1 MSGDGEVVSIDV
13 KVRVSVDED
22 GVSVGRGASVSVD
35 RQLMASID
43 AERISLRIERSKLAG
58 SSENKSWDS
67 LLLLVLLGMYL
78 KRQEKNFV
86 SENKLKQK

>member
-1 MSGDGEVVSIDV
+1 MSVDGEVVSVDM

-78 KRQEKNFV
+78 KRQEKI
-86 SENKLKQK
+86 LCQKTN

>member
-1 MSGDGEVVSIDV
+1 MSVDGEVVSVDR
-13 KVRVSVDED
+13 KMRVSVDED

-86 SENKLKQK
+86 SENKLK